1 MKIKIERRW
10 ILAWIFTSDMKLKG
24 SHVYNAFRTSWY
36 SLDQKSKIGLLHQWY
51 IKVIT
56 IVLHNQF
63 LVHVQMRLLLLC
75 SAAAVGLSVHSSV
88 AFVHSPCV
96 NHLREA
102 SAR

>member
-36 SLDQKSKIGLLHQWY
+36 SLDQKSKIGLLH
-51 IKVIT
+51 
-56 IVLHNQF
+56 NQF